1 MNTNDLELERRFRAN
16 DQIFSATSEIE
27 LLRIIALK
35 LSSMDFVLER
45 IQRDLVEIKCKK

>member
-1 MNTNDLELERRFRAN
+1 MNTNDLEIERKCKAN
-16 DQIFSATSEIE
+16 SQIFSATSEIE

-35 LSSMDFVLER
+35 LSSMDFVLES